1 MALAS
6 MPWRLS
12 ILFVFCIC
20 FITAVSGVKSSDFK
34 TCSQVT
40 PSLLTSVSNPHSR
53 VSAAETVTSLPP
65 SPPTHTTRPLT
76 PSPTTS
82 RSATASSP
90 PQSSNPSKRES
101 KKSNSPSLSASSS
114 QASHASLSTKN
125 GVCTGTLIFQRG
137 NRMSVKNDTMLLRIP
152 C

>member
-40 PSLLTSVSNPHSR
+40 PSLLTTSSNPYSR
-53 VSAAETVTSLPP
+53 VSVAEIVTSPRP
-65 SPPTHTTRPLT
+65 SPPTHIALL
-76 PSPTTS
+76 S
-82 RSATASSP
+82 
-90 PQSSNPSKRES
+90 SSNTHAILAFLAPTPFLFPALLECIHHNH
-101 KKSNSPSLSASSS
+101 NSIHRSCIHRSRNQIVCLTFGDRCIRKGASEDVEI
-114 QASHASLSTKN
+114 K
-125 GVCTGTLIFQRG
+125 
-137 NRMSVKNDTMLLRIP
+137 
-152 C
+152 